1 MSSHLKLPALL
12 LALIAAL
19 LLWFPSLA
27 QESNPPEPEPLVLTD
42 ETGKIILGKHIDIL
56 EDPSGELTIND
67 VTTPEIAS
75 SFQRSLADV
84 PIYGYTNSTFW
95 IRMRFRNETSLSQN
109 FLLEA
114 NFPNLNY
121 LDLYLPSDEDGYFL
135 KQSGALRPFETR
147 DIPYYHVVF
156 ETPTVKPGRT
166 DIFPARPERLIHD
179 PGIHFLAAGNLR
191 GRKNDRNAGER
202 PVLRCFIDHP
212 WLSSFLVFFYKG
224 YHLPVFLFFLD
235 RRNLILFHL

>member
-1 MSSHLKLPALL
+1 MISHLRLPALF

-19 LLWFPSLA
+19 LLWFPALA
-27 QESNPPEPEPLVLTD
+27 QEGDPPAPQPLVLTD
-42 ETGKIILGKHIDIL
+42 ESGKTILGKYIDIL

-75 SFQRSLADV
+75 NFQRSSADV
-84 PIYGYTNSTFW
+84 PIYGFTNSTFW
-95 IRMRFRNETSLSQN
+95 IRMRFRNETSLTQN

-121 LDLYLPSDEDGYFL
+121 LDLYLPSDNDGYFL
-135 KQSGALRPFETR
+135 KQSGALLPFETR

-156 ETPTVKPGRT
+156 ELPLSSQEEQTFFLRC
-166 DIFPARPERLIHD
+166 PERLIHD
-179 PGIHFLAAGNLR
+179 PGIHFLAAGNLC
-191 GRKNDRNAGER
+191 GRKNDRHAVER

-212 WLSSFLVFFYKG
+212 
-224 YHLPVFLFFLD
+224 
-235 RRNLILFHL
+235 